1 MSTQQSAVLKQAV
14 RALQPEAILAALESG
29 ANPYEAVS
37 LSADDAPTSTFQD
50 VLENPVFFR
59 AIAVDPILGERLKTA
74 AQALFDKTPLLHGDY
89 QQVLVGLGQSQ
100 VEGMQIQTRQDYLM
114 GRLKDSH
121 EPLSEQAT
129 RGLKEEADSAL
140 QKTLLISGGAAYKEL
155 LIAIASPSISLYQE
169 LLGRGLKA
177 AEAVG
182 RKQANDYDFETV
194 EVAAP
199 EGGVTKQ
206 VEIKQRLGSNL
217 EMETIKA
224 TFASMPAL
232 QFQSL
237 ATMPSRQAW
246 LDMRR
251 PFKEGQEPKPS
262 GGLAL

>member
-1 MSTQQSAVLKQAV
+1 MSTQQSAVLKKAT
-14 RALQPEAILAALESG
+14 RSLQPEAILAALEAG

-37 LSADDAPTSTFQD
+37 LSAEDAPTSTFQD

-59 AIAVDPILGERLKTA
+59 AIAVDPVLGGRLKAA
-74 AQALFDKTPLLHGDY
+74 AQALFDKAPLLHGDY
-89 QQVLVGLGQSQ
+89 QQMLVGLGQSLVEDMQ
-100 VEGMQIQTRQDYLM
+100 VQTRQEYLM
-114 GRLKDSH
+114 GRLKDTQ

-129 RGLKEEADSAL
+129 QGLKEELDSAL
-140 QKTLLISGGAAYKEL
+140 QKTLLVGGGAAYKEL
-155 LIAIASPSISLYQE
+155 LNAITLPSINLYQE
-169 LLGRGLKA
+169 VLRHGMKA
-177 AEAVG
+177 AETVG

-194 EVAAP
+194 EVATP

-217 EMETIKA
+217 EMEKIKA

-232 QFQSL
+232 QFRSL